1 MGNYSGTNAQ
11 SSHHSRAKA
20 VSQRAPGNK
29 SLVGSRRRL
38 GKKQNTCE
46 YKFFLHETKN
56 PYALGCACL

>member
-1 MGNYSGTNAQ
+1 MGNYSSTNAQ

-29 SLVGSRRRL
+29 SLVGPRRCL

-46 YKFFLHETKN
+46 YETKN